1 MNVQLT
7 KMELIEMLLNT
18 RKEAILEKVRAV
30 LEEDQDQL
38 TADDYKII
46 DNRRNRHLNSESKS
60 FSWKEAKESILK
72 S

>member
-38 TADDYKII
+38 TSEDYKII
-46 DNRRNRHLNSESKS
+46 DDRRKRHLNSESKS

>member
-1 MNVQLT
+1 MNLQLT

-18 RKEAILEKVRAV
+18 RKEAILEKVRAI

-38 TADDYKII
+38 TAEDYKII
-46 DNRRNRHLNSESKS
+46 DDRRKRHLNSESKS
-60 FSWKEAKESILK
+60 LSWKEVKESILK

>member
-46 DNRRNRHLNSESKS
+46 DNRRNTHLNSESKS

>member
-1 MNVQLT
+1 MNLQLT

-18 RKEAILEKVRAV
+18 SKEAILEKVRAV

-38 TADDYKII
+38 TAEDYKII
-46 DNRRNRHLNSESKS
+46 DNRRSRHLNNESKS
-60 FSWKEAKESILK
+60 FSWKEAKESILN